1 MQAEA
6 REKEA
11 PPRGQ
16 VTVVCCGTAVFDDFL
31 GLPCHVEKLIWFD
44 NRKYIV

>member
-11 PPRGQ
+11 SDTRGQ
-16 VTVVCCGTAVFDDFL
+16 VTVVCCGTAEFDVFW
-31 GLPCHVEKLIWFD
+31 HVMLR
-44 NRKYIV
+44 NSSR